1 MSSRRRILVDSAS
14 PVPMYRQVADQIRT
28 LLVAGEFTPGERLPT
43 VRRLAID
50 LAVNHNTVAEAY
62 RMLAEEGWL
71 DLGRGRGALVLVRGT
86 PQPDQQTRNRFT
98 RRLWE
103 LVAEGRAAGV
113 SSKLIRSEL
122 EAVAETLGTRIPAR
136 KT

>member
-1 MSSRRRILVDSAS
+1 MSSKRHILVDSAS

-28 LLVAGEFTPGERLPT
+28 LLVAQEFTPGERLPT

-62 RMLAEEGWL
+62 RTLAEEGWL
-71 DLGRGRGALVLVRGT
+71 DLGRGRGAVVLVRGT
-86 PQPDQQTRNRFT
+86 PQPNEQTRNRFT
-98 RRLWE
+98 RRLRE

-113 SSKLIRSEL
+113 SNKLIRSEL
-122 EAVAETLGTRIPAR
+122 EAVAETLGTRISFR
-136 KT
+136 KI